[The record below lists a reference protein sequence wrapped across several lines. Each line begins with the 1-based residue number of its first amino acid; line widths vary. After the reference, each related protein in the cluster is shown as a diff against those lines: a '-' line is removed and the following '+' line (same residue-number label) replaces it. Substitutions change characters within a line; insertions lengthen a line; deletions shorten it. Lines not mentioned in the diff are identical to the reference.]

1 MLIHNHFARDAASK
15 RRPLNTVHGNNEMNA
30 KAPNAIDIYVGS
42 RVRMRRLLLGFS
54 QERLADQ
61 IGVTFQQVQKYE
73 KGMNRIGASRLQRI
87 AEVLAVPPS
96 FFFQQDPSKPLSLDG
111 LELSGNADPV
121 GEFLHSKEG
130 LALNRAFLKITDA
143 TVREK
148 VLSLVKAMAQ
158 AGDRQDMD
166 AGTTKSETGVPLN
179 G

>member
-1 MLIHNHFARDAASK
+1 
-15 RRPLNTVHGNNEMNA
+15 MNA
-30 KAPNAIDIYVGS
+30 KAPNAIDVYVGS

-73 KGMNRIGASRLQRI
+73 KGMNRIGASRLQKI

-96 FFFQQDPSKPLSLDG
+96 FFFQQDAAQPLSLDG
-111 LELSGNADPV
+111 LEPSENFDPV
-121 GEFLHSKEG
+121 GEFLRSKEG
-130 LALNRAFLKITDA
+130 LALNRAFLKITDP

-158 AGDRQDMD
+158 AGERRDMTVD
-166 AGTTKSETGVPLN
+166 PASSETSATLEA
-179 G
+179 